1 MLLHAFINIILTES
15 TRPPEH
21 VYSVGGGDAVSG
33 GATLVLAPPDC
44 MLLDL
49 ITCNMHMSVLQIG
62 PLASGRKGLGF
73 KWTWLVCGSSA
84 VVRVV
89 VVRAR
94 GVTLVVVRAS
104 WL

>member
-49 ITCNMHMSVLQIG
+49 ITCNMHMPVCCKLVHLQAEG
-62 PLASGRKGLGF
+62 KDLASSGLGLF
-73 KWTWLVCGSSA
+73 VGLVQ
-84 VVRVV
+84 
-89 VVRAR
+89 
-94 GVTLVVVRAS
+94 L
-104 WL
+104 